1 MSDVPPRSDTAPPD
15 PVRIETTRKFLVVV
29 DGTPECR
36 VALRYAA
43 RRALKTKGMVALLY
57 VIEPS
62 DMPQFLGMHHIVREE
77 AREEAEAVLHD
88 LAEDVQRIAGLI
100 PELIIREGIRREEL
114 LHLIEEDPTIR
125 ILVLGAG
132 TGSEGPGPL
141 VTALAGQMSGTFR
154 VPITVVPGKLTTAEV
169 DELA

>member
-1 MSDVPPRSDTAPPD
+1 MSEITPRPD
-15 PVRIETTRKFLVVV
+15 QVRKFLVVV
-29 DGTPECR
+29 DDTPECR
-36 VALRYAA
+36 LALRYAS

-62 DMPQFLGMHHIVREE
+62 DVPQWLGVQHIMRDE
-77 AREEAEAVLHD
+77 AFDEAESILHD
-88 LAEDVQRIAGLI
+88 LADDVQRIAGLT

-114 LHLIEEDPTIR
+114 LKLIEEDPTIR

-132 TGSEGPGPL
+132 AGGEGPGPL
-141 VTALAGQMSGTFR
+141 VSALAGQMSGSLR
-154 VPITVVPGKLTTAEV
+154 VPITLVPGKLTPAEV